1 MPNLK
6 ASGAAEILTVSQHI
20 VTAIDGLVT
29 LSAQG
34 DDSSVN
40 LRAESV
46 WLETLGSYISLLNS
60 KVGGAVNI
68 SASGEAASI
77 NLSTPTSTAGSQI
90 MISPSG
96 ILLAY
101 GLPETLAAIALTPT
115 GLTLSVGPPEIGA
128 MIEMTAGSI
137 VLKVG
142 ETEIALTPAGIV
154 SKAPLI
160 ESSCAETKVSM
171 GPQGISESVA
181 EVSRSITP
189 AGHAMAAAEV
199 AMNVGVVGITST
211 GPTSSGAF
219 EAAAEVSAATLTHAA
234 EGVASQEAPVTN
246 IE

>member
-1 MPNLK
+1 MPNLSAMG
-6 ASGAAEILTVSQHI
+6 ASQILDISSYL
-20 VTAIDGLVT
+20 VTAFDGQIDLY
-29 LSAQG
+29 AMG
-34 DDSSVN
+34 DDSSAS

-46 WLETLGSYISLLNS
+46 MLKTGGSYVWATNSL
-60 KVGGAVNI
+60 GGGSVDMV
-68 SASGEAASI
+68 ASGPEAVISM
-77 NLSTPTSTAGSQI
+77 STPPETGGSEI
-90 MISPSG
+90 MITPSG

-101 GLPETLAAIALTPT
+101 GLPATLAAIALTPT
-115 GLTLSVGPPEIGA
+115 GLKLSVGPPEIGA

-189 AGHAMAAAEV
+189 VGHALAAAEV
-199 AMNVGVVGITST
+199 AVNVGVAGVTST

-234 EGVASQEAPVTN
+234 QAVASQEAPMT
-246 IE
+246 IIG

>member
-1 MPNLK
+1 MPNLN
-6 ASGAAEILTVSQHI
+6 ASGAAEILTVSQHL
-20 VTAIDGLVT
+20 VTAVDGLVDLT
-29 LSAQG
+29 AQG
-34 DDSSVN
+34 EGS
-40 LRAESV
+40 LIHLQAESIS
-46 WLETLGSYISLLNS
+46 LETPGSYLSVLNS
-60 KVGGAVNI
+60 EAGGSVDIRAT
-68 SASGEAASI
+68 GEAACI
-77 NLSTPTSTAGSQI
+77 TLGTPTQEAGSQI
-90 MISPSG
+90 ILCPTG
-96 ILLAY
+96 ICLAY